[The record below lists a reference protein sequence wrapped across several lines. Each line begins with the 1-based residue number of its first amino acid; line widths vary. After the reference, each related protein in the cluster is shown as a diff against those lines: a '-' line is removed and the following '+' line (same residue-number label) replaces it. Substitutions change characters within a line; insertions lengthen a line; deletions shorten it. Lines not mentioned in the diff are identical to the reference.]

1 MRKDFRQRLT
11 DALVQAIEENDGLPW
26 QQGWDSMALRP
37 FNPARGIKYKGGNV
51 VNLLM
56 EQIKRGS
63 DDPRWMT
70 LKQANE
76 AGYSVRKG
84 SKAAYVEYWDWGQ
97 QPTRKPEVD
106 EHGKPLEPDEEPA
119 QEEAVRRRPRV
130 FYAAVFNGQDIVG
143 LPELKREI
151 SWQPNELAEQL
162 IEASGAQIK
171 HVAVSRH
178 GGALIENAAYYSHQ
192 YDKIVLPPRESFKS
206 DGDYYAT
213 ALHELAHWTGHHTRL
228 DRRAPDEKRPF
239 GSPEYAREELR
250 AEIASAYLTAMLGVH
265 GELHN
270 HSKYTGHWLE
280 VLKGDKHEIFRAARD
295 AEEIVD
301 HLFELA
307 PELREAV
314 EARMADNLLPKE
326 PPRRKIGTG
335 IIGELPNFIP
345 ADAPAPVRTG
355 TDDLRWAAFEKTILD
370 EADRFGVQRDAVKGA
385 LDLIVPQ
392 FSEIMDRAKANGFSA
407 EEMNQMLGRSIVGEM
422 KQADARQQVW
432 KRFCDEVREIG
443 KGTHPV
449 ERVEQ
454 ALQQLSGHYQQVIVQ
469 SARESWPQERT
480 NETLLGVLR
489 EATGGIPL
497 TPEGVGK
504 LVASAAPEAEDD
516 VVLEP
521 LAVRQK
527 AEAEAEDDDDLVL
540 QPLGISGELPEDTG
554 ATRDEPILMGDAQTT
569 EVNEPS

>member
-1 MRKDFRQRLT
+1 MRKDYRQRLT

-97 QPTRKPEVD
+97 QQPTRKPEVD
-106 EHGKPLEPDEEPA
+106 EHGKSLEPDEEQA
-119 QEEAVRRRPRV
+119 QEETVRRRPRV

-171 HVAVSRH
+171 HVTVSRH

-192 YDKIVLPPRESFKS
+192 YDKIVLPPQESFKS

-213 ALHELAHWTGHHTRL
+213 ALHELTHWTGHHTRL
-228 DRRAPDEKRPF
+228 DRRTPDEKRSF

-250 AEIASAYLTAMLGVH
+250 AEIASAYLTAMLGVQ

-270 HSKYTGHWLE
+270 HAKYTGHWLE

-295 AEEIVD
+295 AEEIVN

-326 PPRRKIGTG
+326 SPRRKIGTG

-345 ADAPAPVRTG
+345 ADTPAPVRTG
-355 TDDLRWAAFEKTILD
+355 RDDPRWPVFEKTILD

-392 FSEIMDRAKANGFSA
+392 FSEIMDRAKANGFSS

-432 KRFCDEVREIG
+432 ERFCDEVREIG
-443 KGTHPV
+443 KGAYPV

-454 ALQQLSGHYQQVIVQ
+454 ALQQLSGQYQQVIVQ
-469 SARESWPQERT
+469 SARESWTQERT

-504 LVASAAPEAEDD
+504 LVVVPVMPEAEND

-527 AEAEAEDDDDLVL
+527 AEDDDDDLVL
-540 QPLGISGELPEDTG
+540 QPLGISGEMPEDAG
-554 ATRDEPILMGDAQTT
+554 ATRDEPILMADVKTT
-569 EVNEPS
+569 EMNEPS